1 MSRPLGSKNR
11 AKEEAGT
18 MESNPALLQE
28 GLTRIVA
35 DSVNAAIKHLIPQP
49 QVVGSF
55 AGNKAVQQLPA
66 TSPPPIASVAPQP
79 QSIPSTG
86 TLEIDFVKRQKKG
99 STYYMTFDSVWNDA
113 RMGWLKGALSVK
125 SPEGLQACKVVGRG
139 TQKEHLVLICNLYNH
154 DPRAGEV
161 THVTPTPQP
170 TMTDIMDMIRA
181 AIAGQGK

>member
-11 AKEEAGT
+11 VKEAGT

-79 QSIPSTG
+79 QGIPSTG